1 MAESKFEKD
10 LEKLE
15 QTVEA
20 LETGGLSL
28 DESLKRFE
36 EGIRLAR
43 RCEKALAEAEQKIEI
58 LTRNAKGELTAEP
71 FGEDPA
77 PDSDAEPV
85 AEKTRAKPP
94 SENREGERPRE
105 PGEETE
111 ERGLLF

>member
-58 LTRNAKGELTAEP
+58 LTRNAKGELTSEP
-71 FGEDPA
+71 FGEDPV
-77 PDSDAEPV
+77 PDADADPV
-85 AEKTRAKPP
+85 GEKQRAKPP
-94 SENREGERPRE
+94 SEN
-105 PGEETE
+105 GEETE